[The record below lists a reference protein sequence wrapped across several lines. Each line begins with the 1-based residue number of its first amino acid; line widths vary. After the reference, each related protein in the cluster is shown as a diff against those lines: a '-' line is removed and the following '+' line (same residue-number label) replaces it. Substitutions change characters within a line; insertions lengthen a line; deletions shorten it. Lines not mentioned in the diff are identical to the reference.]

1 MTDSKEVID
10 AIVSNDLDKARD
22 ATKSLLYQKAAD
34 LMSSKKEDIASQ
46 YTMSVD
52 VDDVHTYVDV
62 PSEVES
68 EVESGVESEIESETE
83 TETPEPEEPTDA
95 TDHGND

>member
-10 AIVSNDLDKARD
+10 AIVSNNLDKARD

-46 YTMSVD
+46 YTILKLKTWRALRLDKIFESSGKSERDHESNVQSVFSISRSVR
-52 VDDVHTYVDV
+52 VD
-62 PSEVES
+62 
-68 EVESGVESEIESETE
+68 G
-83 TETPEPEEPTDA
+83 
-95 TDHGND
+95 

>member
-10 AIVSNDLDKARD
+10 AIVSNNLDKARD
-22 ATKSLLYQKAAD
+22 TTKSLLYQKAAD

-52 VDDVHTYVDV
+52 VDDAHTFVDV

-68 EVESGVESEIESETE
+68 EVESEAETE